1 MLAHVFKMIWNRKRA
16 NALIVSEIAVAFI
29 VVFALVAIGLRYFTL
44 YSVPLGYDYKNMWQ
58 VRMFSGK
65 WDPDRDLPVIQQ
77 LAQSLN
83 QEQTIEEVH
92 LMKQPPFENWTSRS
106 AYERDGKH
114 FDFISNAV
122 DDGALET
129 MGVELIKGR
138 WFGPQDSGQNYQPVV
153 VNRLF
158 ADSYF
163 PAQDPIGQNIANP
176 KGETKEIRIV
186 GVFKEFRQFG
196 ELSALSPYL
205 FYRLDINDP
214 KTINNALYH
223 MQLKVKPG
231 TNIAYEDS
239 LMRLLQGI
247 APDWTFSIRPWNL
260 QRDSQMQETLLP
272 LIVMAIVGVFLILM
286 VAMGLFGVLWQN
298 VTRRTHEIG
307 LRRAIGATASSI
319 HRLIISE
326 LLVVS
331 CLAITIASALIV
343 QVPLLG
349 LFPELNWTLFAQ
361 SLLVSTAFMM
371 MLAIGCAFYP
381 GKVATQ
387 FKPAEALHY
396 E

>member
-16 NALIVSEIAVAFI
+16 NALIVSEVAIAFI
-29 VVFALVAIGLRYFTL
+29 VVFALVAIGLRYLSL
-44 YSVPLGYDYKNMWQ
+44 YSVPLGYDYENMWQ

-65 WDPDRDLPVIQQ
+65 WNGERDLPVVRQ
-77 LAQSLN
+77 LTQSLR
-83 QEQTIEEVH
+83 QEQTIGKVH
-92 LMKQPPFENWTSRS
+92 VMNQPPFENWTSRS
-106 AYERDGKH
+106 VYERDGKY
-114 FDFISNAV
+114 FDFIRNAV

-129 MGVELIKGR
+129 MGVELIQGR

-158 ADSYF
+158 ADRYF
-163 PAQDPIGQNIANP
+163 PDQDPIGQNIANP

-186 GVFKEFRQFG
+186 GVFEEFRQFG
-196 ELSALSPYL
+196 ELSALTPYL

-214 KTINNALYH
+214 ETINNALFH

-231 TNIAYEDS
+231 TTIAYEDR
-239 LMRLLQGI
+239 LMQLLQGI
-247 APDWTFSIRPWNL
+247 APEWTFSIRPWTL
-260 QRDSQMQETLLP
+260 QRETQMQETLLP
-272 LIVMAIVGVFLILM
+272 LIVLGVVGAFLILM

-307 LRRAIGATASSI
+307 LRRAIGATANSI
-319 HRLIISE
+319 HRLIVGE
-326 LLVVS
+326 LLVVC

-349 LFPELNWTLFAQ
+349 LFPELNWTLFGQ
-361 SLLVSTAFMM
+361 SLLVSTAFMTL
-371 MLAIGCAFYP
+371 LAIGCAFYP